1 MATYSIFSTEH
12 ELQPSSNEL
21 DRALPNGFGA
31 AAILAASIG
40 CLSLGIL
47 TVAGDASKSFA
58 HHLIFYR
65 PTGPL
70 SGVTMIAIATWLLS
84 WALLSRRWSARNVRL
99 RPILSIAFA
108 LLAASLLLTFP
119 PVIDLF

>member
-1 MATYSIFSTEH
+1 MTLPEQS
-12 ELQPSSNEL
+12 PSNEL
-21 DRALPNGFGA
+21 RREIPNGFGA

-40 CLSLGIL
+40 SFSLGVL

-58 HHLIFYR
+58 RHLILYR

-70 SGVTMIAIATWLLS
+70 SGVTTIAIAIWLVTWV
-84 WALLSRRWSARNVRL
+84 LLSRRWIARNIAL
-99 RPILSIAFA
+99 RPILIVAFL

>member
-1 MATYSIFSTEH
+1 MTLPEPLPPT
-12 ELQPSSNEL
+12 QL
-21 DRALPNGFGA
+21 DRILPNGFGA

-40 CLSLGIL
+40 CLLLGIL

-58 HHLIFYR
+58 RHLILCR

-70 SGVTMIAIATWLLS
+70 SGVTTLAIAIWLLA
-84 WALLSRRWSARNVRL
+84 WALLSRRWSGRNIAL
-99 RPILSIAFA
+99 RPILTVAFL

>member
-1 MATYSIFSTEH
+1 MTLPEP
-12 ELQPSSNEL
+12 LPSNEL
-21 DRALPNGFGA
+21 DRTLPNGFGA

-58 HHLIFYR
+58 RHLVLYR

-70 SGVTMIAIATWLLS
+70 SGVTTLAIAIWLLA
-84 WALLSRRWSARNVRL
+84 WALLSRRWGSRNIGL
-99 RPILSIAFA
+99 RPILIVAFL

-119 PVIDLF
+119 PVIHLF

>member
-1 MATYSIFSTEH
+1 MTLPE
-12 ELQPSSNEL
+12 PSPSNEL
-21 DRALPNGFGA
+21 DHTLPNGFVA

-40 CLSLGIL
+40 CFSLGIL
-47 TVAGDASKSFA
+47 TVAGDASKAFA
-58 HHLIFYR
+58 RHLILYR

-70 SGVTMIAIATWLLS
+70 SGVTTAAIGVWLLA
-84 WALLSRRWSARNVRL
+84 WALLSRRWRSRNVAL
-99 RPILSIAFA
+99 RPLLTVAFL

>member
-1 MATYSIFSTEH
+1 MREPAA
-12 ELQPSSNEL
+12 NEL
-21 DRALPNGFGA
+21 DRTLPNGFGA

-40 CLSLGIL
+40 CFSLGAL

-58 HHLIFYR
+58 RHLILYR

-70 SGVTMIAIATWLLS
+70 SGVTTVPIVIWILA
-84 WALLSRRWSARNVRL
+84 WALLSHRWNGRDVAL
-99 RPILSIAFA
+99 RPILTVAFL

>member
-1 MATYSIFSTEH
+1 MTLPESN
-12 ELQPSSNEL
+12 QP
-21 DRALPNGFGA
+21 DRTLPNGFGA

-40 CLSLGIL
+40 CFSLGVL
-47 TVAGDASKSFA
+47 TVAGDASRAFA
-58 HHLIFYR
+58 RHLILYR

-70 SGVTMIAIATWLLS
+70 SGVTAAAILVWLLT
-84 WALLSRRWSARNVRL
+84 WALLSRRWSSRNVAL
-99 RPILSIAFA
+99 RPILTVAFL

>member
-1 MATYSIFSTEH
+1 MPE
-12 ELQPSSNEL
+12 SSPPNRP
-21 DRALPNGFGA
+21 DRTLTNGFGA

-40 CLSLGIL
+40 CFSLGLL

-58 HHLIFYR
+58 RHVILYR

-70 SGVTMIAIATWLLS
+70 SGVTTITIVIWLLA
-84 WALLSRRWSARNVRL
+84 WGVLSRRWSRSNVAL
-99 RPILSIAFA
+99 RPVLTVAFL

-119 PVIDLF
+119 PVIDIF

>member
-1 MATYSIFSTEH
+1 MT
-12 ELQPSSNEL
+12 LPQPSSSSEPG
-21 DRALPNGFGA
+21 RTLPNGFGA

-40 CLSLGIL
+40 CFSLGIL

-58 HHLIFYR
+58 RHLILYR

-70 SGVTMIAIATWLLS
+70 SGVTTIAIVIWLVTWV
-84 WALLSRRWSARNVRL
+84 LLSRRWSARDIAL
-99 RPILSIAFA
+99 RPILIVAFL

>member
-1 MATYSIFSTEH
+1 M
-12 ELQPSSNEL
+12 
-21 DRALPNGFGA
+21 A
-31 AAILAASIG
+31 AAIG
-40 CLSLGIL
+40 CFALGVL

-58 HHLIFYR
+58 RHLILYR

-70 SGVTMIAIATWLLS
+70 SGVTTAAIVIWLLS
-84 WALLSRRWSARNVRL
+84 WALLSRRWSSRDVAL
-99 RPILSIAFA
+99 KPILTISFF

>member
-1 MATYSIFSTEH
+1 LH
-12 ELQPSSNEL
+12 DSSPNEL
-21 DRALPNGFGA
+21 DRTLPNGFGA

-40 CLSLGIL
+40 CFSLGIL

-58 HHLIFYR
+58 RHVILYR

-70 SGVTMIAIATWLLS
+70 SGVTTIAIVVWLLA
-84 WALLSRRWSARNVRL
+84 WALLSRRWSSRDVEL
-99 RPILSIAFA
+99 RPIFTAAF
-108 LLAASLLLTFP
+108 LLLTVSLLLTFP

>member
-1 MATYSIFSTEH
+1 M
-12 ELQPSSNEL
+12 QPTSKEL
-21 DRALPNGFGA
+21 DRTLPNGFGA

-40 CLSLGIL
+40 CLALGIL

-58 HHLIFYR
+58 RHIILYH

-70 SGVTMIAIATWLLS
+70 SGVTTIAIAIWLLA
-84 WALLSRRWSARNVRL
+84 WALLSRRWKSHNVPL
-99 RPILSIAFA
+99 RPILTVSFI
-108 LLAASLLLTFP
+108 LLALSLLLTFP

>member
-1 MATYSIFSTEH
+1 LH
-12 ELQPSSNEL
+12 DSSPNEL
-21 DRALPNGFGA
+21 DRTLPNGFGA

-40 CLSLGIL
+40 CFSLGIL

-58 HHLIFYR
+58 RHVILYR

-70 SGVTMIAIATWLLS
+70 SGVTTIAIVVWLLA
-84 WALLSRRWSARNVRL
+84 WALLSRRWSSRDVAL
-99 RPILSIAFA
+99 RPIFTAAFL
-108 LLAASLLLTFP
+108 LLAVSLLLTFP

>member
-1 MATYSIFSTEH
+1 MH
-12 ELQPSSNEL
+12 DLSSNDL
-21 DRALPNGFGA
+21 DRTLPNGFGA

-40 CLSLGIL
+40 CFALGIL

-58 HHLIFYR
+58 RHLILYR

-70 SGVTMIAIATWLLS
+70 SGVTTIAIGTWLLT
-84 WALLSRRWSARNVRL
+84 WALLSRRWNTRDVAL
-99 RPILSIAFA
+99 RPVLTVAFL

>member
-1 MATYSIFSTEH
+1 MT
-12 ELQPSSNEL
+12 LQPTSNEL
-21 DRALPNGFGA
+21 DHTLPNGFGA

-40 CLSLGIL
+40 CLALGIL

-58 HHLIFYR
+58 RHLILYR

-70 SGVTMIAIATWLLS
+70 SGVTTIAIAIWLLT
-84 WALLSRRWSARNVRL
+84 WALLSRRWSARNVAL
-99 RPILSIAFA
+99 RPILTVSFI
-108 LLAASLLLTFP
+108 LLAVSLLLTFP

>member
-1 MATYSIFSTEH
+1 MT
-12 ELQPSSNEL
+12 LPDPSSNNEL
-21 DRALPNGFGA
+21 DRTLPNGFAA
-31 AAILAASIG
+31 AAILAAGIG
-40 CLSLGIL
+40 SFALGVL

-58 HHLIFYR
+58 HHLILYR

-70 SGVTMIAIATWLLS
+70 SGVTTAAIAIWLLS
-84 WALLSRRWSARNVRL
+84 WSLLALRWRSRTVAVAPVLSA
-99 RPILSIAFA
+99 AFL